1 MAIYHMLTL
10 LLTENNSYIL
20 FSNMTNKLNFSELTK
35 HDKIL
40 DAIMRRDAEGAYQA
54 MQSHIDKLLQCVES
68 YGG

>member
-1 MAIYHMLTL
+1 
-10 LLTENNSYIL
+10 
-20 FSNMTNKLNFSELTK
+20 MTNKLNFSELTK

-54 MQSHIDKLLQCVES
+54 MQAHIDKLLQCVES